1 MSKETAKKLIEELQT
16 NEELQA
22 KVEGITDPEEL
33 AKKAVEAGYDVTV
46 EDLVEA
52 EKEMKAKTAARND
65 ELSADELESA
75 AGGNVWRAEDASDGH
90 ELLCHLSYHD
100 YGWMEEHNEW
110 CKSDTYKNV
119 QDRIDEVHHN
129 NHAKNRRRKK

>member
-22 KVEGITDPEEL
+22 KIAGITDPEEL

-75 AGGNVWRAEDASDGH
+75 AGGRFWGGEEDSDGH
-90 ELLCHLSYHD
+90 ELICKLSYHD
-100 YGWMEEHNEW
+100 YKWMKENNQW
-110 CKSDTYKNV
+110 CKSDLYKNE
-119 QDRIDEVHHN
+119 QDKIDEVKSAVHRH
-129 NHAKNRRRKK
+129 RKK